1 MSMNLHIDFYDKKGR
16 GVHDIDLYQTPTKI
30 TEDILKKRNS
40 IELTEKNFNDTFL
53 KPYFLYFNKKLTL
66 KDFNIWWYREKTNVL
81 NKLVQMKINND
92 PFYTEDKDDGLYDQI
107 FPKYFQSKNPP
118 KPYILFS
125 QITLPDLY
133 HHICYI
139 KNSFNDYIDDYKCFL
154 WSM

>member
-1 MSMNLHIDFYDKKGR
+1 MSVNLHISFYDKKGR
-16 GVHDIDLYQTPTKI
+16 GVHYIDLYQTPTKI
-30 TEDILKKRNS
+30 TEHILGESDR
-40 IELTEKNFNDTFL
+40 IELTEKNFDGALL

-66 KDFNIWWYREKTNVL
+66 KDFNIWWYKEKTKIL
-81 NKLVQMKINND
+81 NELVQIKINND

-107 FPKYFQSKNPP
+107 FPKYFQSKKPP

>member
-1 MSMNLHIDFYDKKGR
+1 MSVNLHISFYDKKGR
-16 GVHDIDLYQTPTKI
+16 GVHYIDLYQTPTKI
-30 TEDILKKRNS
+30 TEHILGESDRIK
-40 IELTEKNFNDTFL
+40 LTEKNFDGAFL

-66 KDFNIWWYREKTNVL
+66 KDFNIWWYKEKTKIL
-81 NKLVQMKINND
+81 NELVQMKINND

-107 FPKYFQSKNPP
+107 FPKYFQSKKPP